1 MDEEALKRSLDGT
14 GLAAWR
20 YLEQVD
26 STNSEAA
33 RWLEAGAPDS
43 CLVVANHQLAGRG
56 RFSRRWHTP
65 PDAALAMSLILKV
78 PSDNAGNGFEN
89 PAALQLLTGLG
100 AVALAEVLDGLY
112 GLQAQIK
119 WPNDVLVESRKIAGI
134 LVEAHWLGS
143 QLDGVVIG
151 IGVNILKRSIPPAE
165 TLLFPAASLE
175 ECLQSMLPDRL
186 AILRSLVVKLLA
198 WLPHI
203 DTAEFL
209 NAWETRLAWRGERV
223 QVFRMAD
230 DSESSSTVQGRLT
243 GLDASGRLILLS
255 DAGETV
261 LVEAGDLRLRPAG

>member
-1 MDEEALKRSLDGT
+1 MDKEALNRSLDGT
-14 GLAAWR
+14 GLATWR
-20 YLEQVD
+20 YLERVD

-33 RWLEAGAPDS
+33 RWLEAGAPDI
-43 CLVVANHQLAGRG
+43 CLVLANHQLAGRG
-56 RFSRRWHTP
+56 RLGRRWHTP
-65 PDAALAMSLILKV
+65 PDAALAMSLILRIPGDK
-78 PSDNAGNGFEN
+78 AGNRFEN
-89 PAALQLLTGLG
+89 PAALQLLAGLG
-100 AVALAEVLDGLY
+100 AVALAEVLEDLY

-119 WPNDVLVESRKIAGI
+119 WPNDLLVEGRKIAGV

-151 IGVNILKRSIPPAE
+151 IGVNILKRLVPPAE

-203 DTAEFL
+203 DTVEFL
-209 NAWETRLAWRGERV
+209 SAWETRLAWRGERV
-223 QVFRMAD
+223 QVIRMAD
-230 DSESSSTVQGRLT
+230 DSESGPIVQGHLT

-255 DAGETV
+255 DAGEKV
-261 LVEAGDLRLRPAG
+261 LVEAGDLRLRPVG